1 MELVGTI
8 ESIIFRNAEN
18 GYSVVGVST
27 PKRVTCVG
35 VFSPVTEGER
45 VVMSGDYVVNSEFTA
60 TVTGKTGKGKMIR
73 AYEFSYT
80 AEAGSILKQLK
91 NADWEKFCPE
101 KDRDILAARENS
113 WVE

>member
-35 VFSPVTEGER
+35 VFPSVTEGER
-45 VVMSGDYVVNSEFTA
+45 VVMSGDYGVNSEFTA
-60 TVTGKTGKGKMIR
+60 TVSGKTGSGKMTR

-80 AEAGSILKQLK
+80 PEAGSILKQLK
-91 NADWEKFCPE
+91 DADWEKFCPQ
-101 KDRDILAARENS
+101 KDKDILSARENS
-113 WVE
+113 WIE